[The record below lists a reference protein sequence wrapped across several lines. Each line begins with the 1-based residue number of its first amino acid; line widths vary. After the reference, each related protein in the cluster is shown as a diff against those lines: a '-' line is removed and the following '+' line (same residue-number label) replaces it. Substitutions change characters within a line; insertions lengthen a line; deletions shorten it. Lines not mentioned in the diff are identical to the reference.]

1 MQEQLFRPA
10 QQKKRPCHRSH
21 DPQFFL
27 VRGVVRRT
35 TEQPERADRLL
46 AGLKAGKH
54 QLIEPTVFGQGPRA
68 RVHSAEYLGFLA
80 EAWDAWS
87 ALGDAG
93 SEMIANMHP
102 VRNPGSYP
110 THIVGRLGWHTVD
123 TACPIGP
130 GTWAAAC
137 AATERTRAVMAVHL
151 YGIPADVGALSAMCA
166 ERSLSLIEDAAQAH
180 GASWDRRPVGSWGI
194 GAFSFYATKNMT
206 TGEGGMVTTGDDEVA
221 GRARS
226 FANHGRRAG
235 DPGGYAHRAFGL
247 NLRMTDLAAAIGR
260 VQLACLEEANA
271 ARRHLAALLTDVIP
285 EAWRRPVPPAAEPVW
300 HLFPL
305 VVDDRD
311 EVIERLQRQG
321 VPTGIF
327 YPAPVY
333 RMAPH
338 LPAGHCPVAESLG
351 GRLVCLRIGAYD
363 EPTRHR
369 YAEAVASAL
378 GA

>member
-1 MQEQLFRPA
+1 MAPTFPVAPRVGPAEEEAVLRVLRSGQLAAGPEVAAFESEFAAFAGTRHA
-10 QQKKRPCHRSH
+10 VAASSGTAALHMA
-21 DPQFFL
+21 L
-27 VRGVVRRT
+27 VAAGV
-35 TEQPERADRLL
+35 
-46 AGLKAGKH
+46 
-54 QLIEPTVFGQGPRA
+54 
-68 RVHSAEYLGFLA
+68 
-80 EAWDAWS
+80 
-87 ALGDAG
+87 
-93 SEMIANMHP
+93 
-102 VRNPGSYP
+102 
-110 THIVGRLGWHTVD
+110 
-123 TACPIGP
+123 GP
-130 GTWAAAC
+130 GDEVIVPALTFVASANAVVAVGATPVFADIAADGFALSPDAAAC

-206 TGEGGMVTTGDDEVA
+206 TGEGGIVTTGDDEVA

-235 DPGGYAHRAFGL
+235 DPGGYAHPAFGL